1 MLKGLIVSCQAR
13 FDNPLYGSNYMSAMA
28 VCAVEG
34 GAKGIRANGPQDI
47 KTIRGKVDVPIIGI
61 NKIFSQNSDI
71 YITPSKEAALEVAR
85 AGASIIGVDATNR
98 PRIFEPL
105 HEIISYIKNEL
116 NCLVLADVSNLKEA
130 FNAEILGTDY
140 IATTLSGYT
149 ANNFKPNSDPD
160 LELVKILFTKCKTPI
175 IAEGRFEN
183 PRQVLSAFEHGV
195 AAVVVGTAITNPRE
209 ITRKFVNQ
217 IGNF

>member
-13 FDNPLYGSNYMSAMA
+13 FDNPLHGSNYMSAMA
-28 VCAVEG
+28 VCAAEG
-34 GAKGIRANGPQDI
+34 GAEGIRANGPKDI
-47 KTIRGKVDVPIIGI
+47 KTIREKVNIPIIGI
-61 NKIFSQNSDI
+61 NKIFSQKSDI
-71 YITPSKEAALEVAR
+71 YITPNKEAALEVAR
-85 AGASIIGVDATNR
+85 AGASIIGLDATNR

-116 NCLVLADVSNLKEA
+116 NCLVLADVSNLNEA
-130 FNAEILGTDY
+130 LNAEMLGTDY

-149 ANNFKPNSDPD
+149 ANNFRPNSDPD
-160 LELVKILFTKCKTPI
+160 LELVKTLVTKCKTPI

-183 PRQVLSAFEHGV
+183 PKQVLSAFEHG
-195 AAVVVGTAITNPRE
+195 AAGVVVGTAITNPRE

>member
-105 HEIISYIKNEL
+105 GEIISYIKNEL
-116 NCLVLADVSNLKEA
+116 KCFVLADVSNLNEA
-130 FNAEILGTDY
+130 LNAEMLGADY

-149 ANNFKPNSDPD
+149 VNNLKPNNDPD
-160 LELVKILFTKCKTPI
+160 LELVRKLVIKCKRPI

-183 PRQVLSAFEHGV
+183 PGQVLSAFKHGA

-209 ITRKFVNQ
+209 ITRKFVDQ
-217 IGNF
+217 IGNN

>member
-1 MLKGLIVSCQAR
+1 MKKELKNTEYSL
-13 FDNPLYGSNYMSAMA
+13 
-28 VCAVEG
+28 E
-34 GAKGIRANGPQDI
+34 
-47 KTIRGKVDVPIIGI
+47 
-61 NKIFSQNSDI
+61 KIF
-71 YITPSKEAALEVAR
+71 K
-85 AGASIIGVDATNR
+85 DAKD
-98 PRIFEPL
+98 FLPL
-105 HEIISYIKNEL
+105 
-116 NCLVLADVSNLKEA
+116 
-130 FNAEILGTDY
+130 LGTDY

-160 LELVKILFTKCKTPI
+160 LELVKILVTKCKTPI

-183 PRQVLSAFEHGV
+183 PRQVLSAFENGA